1 MVRKTLML
9 ALLGLGLTFVSCKD
23 DNDEPTVTPEEALP
37 SDEPTVTP
45 AEALPSKVEGTLS
58 LDASKEYKLAG
69 PLLVGDGC
77 TLNIPAGTVIKAAE
91 GFDKYILV
99 LQGGKIN
106 IEGTAEKPVR
116 IRADKDGAGSG
127 YWGGLVIN
135 GKAKLSGD
143 WDAGVPDGKTEISNE
158 YKYGGNEDAD
168 SSGKITYLILE
179 NTGAKSSADVEHN
192 GLTLNGVGSGTIIE
206 NVFVNECADDG
217 IEFFG
222 GSVNVKNLLCVN
234 TDDDMFD
241 VTQGWT
247 GTLDNA
253 YGVWQGNYI
262 STEKDPRGVE
272 ADGNLDGKTPT
283 DKNQSNFT
291 LKNITIWT
299 NIPYADE
306 DGKTMKEA
314 IKIRRGATATLD
326 NVLVKGTGKVVNVVD
341 TVDKNGDGLVSGN
354 VTKQLENLK
363 GSDLNKKEDNT
374 SEISFVDGN
383 KGADTSVFGWTGFKF

>member
-23 DNDEPTVTPEEALP
+23 DN
-37 SDEPTVTP
+37 DEPTVTP

-383 KGADTSVFGWTGFKF
+383 KGADTSVFGWTEFKF

>member
-23 DNDEPTVTPEEALP
+23 DN
-37 SDEPTVTP
+37 DEPTVTP

>member
-23 DNDEPTVTPEEALP
+23 DN
-37 SDEPTVTP
+37 DEPTVTP

-383 KGADTSVFGWTGFKF
+383 KGADTSVFGWTRFKF

>member
-23 DNDEPTVTPEEALP
+23 DN
-37 SDEPTVTP
+37 DEPTVTP

-283 DKNQSNFT
+283 DKKQSNFT

-374 SEISFVDGN
+374 SEVSFVDGN
-383 KGADTSVFGWTGFKF
+383 KGADTLVFGWTGFKF